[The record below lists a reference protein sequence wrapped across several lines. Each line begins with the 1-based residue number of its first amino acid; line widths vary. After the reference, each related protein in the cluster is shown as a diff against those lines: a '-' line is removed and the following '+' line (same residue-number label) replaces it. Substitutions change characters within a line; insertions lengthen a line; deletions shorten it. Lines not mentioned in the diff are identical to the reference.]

1 MALLLFY
8 GSGGEIKMNW
18 KDIFDYIDGNL
29 YHKVKPCRRNDV
41 NAGDIAGG
49 VRPNGY
55 HYVTYKNKFYKRS
68 RVIWEV
74 FNGDIPEGFV
84 IDHVNHNTID
94 DRIENLECKERRENM
109 VNVKLRID
117 STTGVTGVA
126 RKRGNKWRAYITIMG
141 KQKSKSFNTFEDA
154 CAQRIEW
161 SVTHDFHPNHGGTY

>member
-8 GSGGEIKMNW
+8 GNGGEIKMNW

-68 RVIWEV
+68 RVIWEM

-84 IDHVNHNTID
+84 IDHVNHDTECD
-94 DRIENLECKERRENM
+94 LIENLECKPRRDNM
-109 VNVKLRID
+109 VNVKLRSD
-117 STTGVTGVA
+117 SSSGVSGVSM
-126 RKRGNKWRAYITIMG
+126 KKNGKWRSYITIMG
-141 KQKSKSFNTFEDA
+141 KQRCKVFDRFEDA
-154 CAQRIEW
+154 CSQRIEW
-161 SVTHDFHPNHGGTY
+161 LVSNGFHENHGGVF